1 MLGLFAATITPFM
14 GHQSGVSAAKYQPAK
29 GAAMEAVWETGKGQG
44 FSIVQIPNVKMR
56 RTLNS
61 LRFQNSEASSTQ
73 IHLMAKLLV

>member
-1 MLGLFAATITPFM
+1 
-14 GHQSGVSAAKYQPAK
+14 
-29 GAAMEAVWETGKGQG
+29 MEAVWETGKGQG
-44 FSIVQIPNVKMR
+44 FSIVQIPDVKMR